1 MRLTL
6 IALLLAFGISR
17 TATAQESEAA
27 TRQYAA
33 AVGIQNLK
41 QYSLAVEEWET
52 FLKKFPKDPRV
63 DKAQHYL
70 GTCALQDKQF
80 TKAIDAFQI
89 VVTKHPK
96 FELMDQTLLNLGIS
110 WYGVAQK
117 SEKAVD
123 YAKAEASLISMIS
136 KYPKSKYLASAMSYQ
151 GESLYQQGK
160 AVPAAA
166 AYERLCALRTNLPP
180 LALYMAAL
188 TALDTRQY
196 EKAKQHSAT
205 FLIMYPPG
213 QADFQSTA
221 RFAYGRKAFRQPK

>member
-1 MRLTL
+1 MKSSRFRTRL
-6 IALLLAFGISR
+6 IVLACLVSLAPVGLRS
-17 TATAQESEAA
+17 ASAQESEAA

-80 TKAIDAFQI
+80 TKAIDAFQV

-117 SEKAVD
+117 SEKGTD
-123 YAKAEASLISMIS
+123 YAKAETASDFDDLEVSQKQVPGEGS
-136 KYPKSKYLASAMSYQ
+136 VLS
-151 GESLYQQGK
+151 GRESL
-160 AVPAAA
+160 PAGQSSPRGG
-166 AYERLCALRTNLPP
+166 RL
-180 LALYMAAL
+180 
-188 TALDTRQY
+188 
-196 EKAKQHSAT
+196 
-205 FLIMYPPG
+205 
-213 QADFQSTA
+213 
-221 RFAYGRKAFRQPK
+221 